1 MFPLKWSA
9 GRRGGFFQL
18 PSYLS
23 LACGRG
29 RKGSC
34 KAAQV
39 QWLRSWIV
47 STAQEPEWALLG
59 RYFCISTTRNH
70 QAACEYL
77 VNFPLALP
85 GVLGKV
91 PGVKHG
97 W

>member
-1 MFPLKWSA
+1 MSF
-9 GRRGGFFQL
+9 
-18 PSYLS
+18 
-23 LACGRG
+23 
-29 RKGSC
+29 
-34 KAAQV
+34 
-39 QWLRSWIV
+39 
-47 STAQEPEWALLG
+47 AQEPEWALLG
-59 RYFCISTTRNH
+59 RCFCISTARTH